1 MTANKIRK
9 YATGR
14 ARQSLVCVC
23 GGSDRDGQGDG
34 LIAREEKGRLRGIMG
49 YSCLRR
55 ASRGCGGKHGP
66 LLPTGIVGGRGTT
79 DRQCEG

>member
-14 ARQSLVCVC
+14 ARASLAC
-23 GGSDRDGQGDG
+23 GECGRNGQGDG

-49 YSCLRR
+49 YSCSKR
-55 ASRGCGGKHGP
+55 ANGGCEGKHGP
-66 LLPTGIVGGRGTT
+66 LLLTGIVGAWKR
-79 DRQCEG
+79 DHRPAM